1 MNINKIQVPKQVR
14 NVLDVLHEAG
24 YEAYIVG
31 GCVRDHLM
39 GRTPGDYDVTTS
51 ALPEE
56 TKAAFNRKTDASH
69 PHWHIVE
76 TGLKHGTVTVVQP
89 QPDGS
94 FYGVEVTTFR
104 IDGEY
109 TDNRH
114 PKEVIFTS
122 SLAKDMARRD
132 FTINAMAY
140 SEEKGIID
148 LYEGQQDMASRT
160 IRCVGEARRRFQ
172 EDGLRILRAMRFAAV
187 LDFTPCDTDG
197 KPYEAVT
204 DTVTETVDQSPST
217 HAAIHQMQGLLRG
230 ISRERIYMELTK
242 LIGGVAA
249 DRILRTYPDVIETVL
264 PMLSQPQVCGAAEA
278 LQRLLEGE
286 EATGVRLSVEGR
298 YALLFADLEEEEMQE
313 AVASLKMS
321 RNDRKRVYDFWGCR
335 NTLPMD
341 TGDPAYVWRTMVG
354 SMRSYG
360 KRKFDFCREQ
370 TLLLYATAQITAEI
384 RDGMLTAIEALEAK
398 DPCCTLAELAVNGM
412 DMKEIGITKANVG
425 DTLAAL
431 LDAVL
436 HEQLPNDKEI
446 LLAKA
451 REMQGIV
458 VVPKKKKKRRR
469 RKKKKKT
476 VQESDGEKNGDGD
489 TM

>member
-1 MNINKIQVPKQVR
+1 MEKNQIKIQAPETVVA
-14 NVLDVLHEAG
+14 VLDVLHEAG

-56 TKAAFNRKTDASH
+56 TIAAFNKNTDASH
-69 PHWHIVE
+69 PRWHIVE

-122 SLAKDMARRD
+122 SLAMDMARRD

-160 IRCVGEARRRFQ
+160 IRCVGEAKRRFQ

-187 LDFTPCDTDG
+187 LDFTPCDADG

-204 DTVTETVDQSPST
+204 DTVDQSPST

-249 DRILRTYPDVIETVL
+249 DRILRTYPDVLVTAL
-264 PMLSQPQVCGAAEA
+264 PMLSQPQVCEAADA

-286 EATGVRLSVEGR
+286 KATGVRLSVEGR

-321 RNDRKRVYDFWGCR
+321 RNDRKRVYDFWGYR

-341 TGDPAYVWRTMVG
+341 TGDPAYIWCTMVG

-370 TLLLYATAQITAEI
+370 TLFLYAMARISAEM
-384 RDGMLTAIEALEAK
+384 RDGMLTAIENLEAEN
-398 DPCCTLAELAVNGM
+398 PCCTLAELAVNGM
-412 DMKEIGITKANVG
+412 DMKEIGITKATVG

-436 HEQLPNDKEI
+436 HEQLPNDKEL

-451 REMQGIV
+451 KEMQGIA
-458 VVPKKKKKRRR
+458 VVPKKKKKHKR
-469 RKKKKKT
+469 KKKKT
-476 VQESDGEKNGDGD
+476 VQKSDGENHGNGD